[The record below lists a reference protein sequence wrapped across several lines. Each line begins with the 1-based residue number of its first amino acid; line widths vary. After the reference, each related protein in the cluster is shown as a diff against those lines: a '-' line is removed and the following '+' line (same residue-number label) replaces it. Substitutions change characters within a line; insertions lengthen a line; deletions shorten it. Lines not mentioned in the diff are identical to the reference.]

1 MGHDACPCGSGGDYR
16 ECCGR
21 FHRGAIAPTCEA
33 LMRSRYSAFARGEVD
48 YLLATSHPDLVANE
62 GGLEAFRRSLREACR
77 TLRYQGLTVREAHE
91 DGDTGEVTF
100 AVRVFSKGRD
110 VSFAERSTFLRDDG
124 RWRYLTG
131 EAA

>member
-91 DGDTGEVTF
+91 DGDTGEV
-100 AVRVFSKGRD
+100 RVFSKGRD